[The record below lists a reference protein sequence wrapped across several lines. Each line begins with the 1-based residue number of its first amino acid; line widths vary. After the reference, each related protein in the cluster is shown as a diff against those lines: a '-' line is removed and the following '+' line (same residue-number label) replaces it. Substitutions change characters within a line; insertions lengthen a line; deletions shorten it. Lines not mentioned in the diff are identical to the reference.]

1 MRFAFIEVW
10 KEVWPVEFLCKVIR
24 ITSRGFRAWRVRPM
38 SQRQRDDMVI
48 LAHIREQHRLSLQSY
63 GRPRMTDELQELGV
77 SVGQRR
83 VGRLMR
89 DNGIK
94 IIRTQKYKA
103 TTDSNHAFNIA
114 PNLLDQD
121 FSATGP
127 NQKWAGD
134 ISYIWT
140 SEGWLYLAAILDLY
154 SRRVIGWAVS
164 NRMKRDLAIRA
175 LDMAVAL
182 RQPPEGCIHHT
193 DRGSQYCSHDYQ
205 KRLKKHGFKVS
216 PLVHVNMHCRA
227 MNERQRQLL

>member
-1 MRFAFIEVW
+1 VRFVFIDTW
-10 KEVWPVEFLCKVIR
+10 KEKWSVEFLCKVMR

-140 SEGWLYLAAILDLY
+140 SEGWLYLAAILDFY
-154 SRRVIGWAVS
+154 SWRVIGWAVS

-182 RQPPEGCIHHT
+182 RQPPEGCMHHT

-205 KRLKKHGFKVS
+205 
-216 PLVHVNMHCRA
+216 
-227 MNERQRQLL
+227 